1 MGIPPGSRGGPR
13 LRSFTPQQWGIISAC
28 FVLLG
33 LFFGFNFMF
42 GIFIKPLIAE
52 FGWTVSATSAAYT
65 IYMAMV
71 AMCGV
76 LVGGLADRYGAR
88 PVILA
93 GTLLAGGSVAL
104 AGSIQNLWQFYLLTG
119 VLAGLGRSALQTP
132 VSAYLQRAFTANRGL
147 ATGLAGSGS
156 GMGLIFFSP
165 LAGYLIASH
174 GWRWAYLL
182 LGLLFIVLAVPVTL
196 LLRPAAERRE
206 EAPGP
211 EKSRAAYEPPDALLP
226 EASLGMGE
234 IVKRRPFW
242 AILGSHTADCLCHS
256 VLILHIVPMAIEAG
270 MNPVQAASLAGV
282 MGAGQF
288 VGRVLIGVLSD
299 RIGAKRSLLTALLL
313 QTLPVP
319 LLWGS
324 PTLPAFF
331 VVAAMV
337 GLGLGGHGTMYPLVT
352 REYYGPKRVGL
363 LFGTFTSGASVG
375 MALGGLMGGLLYDL
389 SGNYSLAIGFSFAM
403 GVVSLLF
410 VLLYPG
416 RRAQAAPAPAR
427 AAQPAG

>member
-1 MGIPPGSRGGPR
+1 MRQ
-13 LRSFTPQQWGIISAC
+13 FTSQQWGIISAC

-42 GIFIKPLIAE
+42 GIFMKPLIAE

-71 AMCGV
+71 ALCGV
-76 LVGGLADRYGAR
+76 LMGGLADRYGAR

-93 GTLLAGGSVAL
+93 GSLLAGGSVAL
-104 AGSIQNLWQFYLLTG
+104 AGSIQNLWQFYLLAG
-119 VLAGLGRSALQTP
+119 VLAGLGRSALQAP
-132 VSAYLQRAFTANRGL
+132 VSAYLQRAFTVNRGL

-174 GWRWAYLL
+174 GWRWAYLF
-182 LGLLFIVLAVPVTL
+182 LGLLFIALAVPVTL
-196 LLRPAAERRE
+196 LLRPAAERGE
-206 EAPGP
+206 EAPEPG
-211 EKSRAAYEPPDALLP
+211 KTRAAHEPPEALLP
-226 EASLGMGE
+226 EASLGMRE

-242 AILGSHTADCLCHS
+242 AILGSHTTDCLCHS

-270 MNPVQAASLAGV
+270 MNPVQAASLAGA

-288 VGRVLIGVLSD
+288 VGRVLIGVLAD
-299 RIGAKRSLLTALLL
+299 RVGGKRALLTALLL

-319 LLWGS
+319 LLWHFS
-324 PTLPAFF
+324 SYPVFLL
-331 VVAAMV
+331 VAAMV

-352 REYYGPKRVGL
+352 RNYYGPKRVGL

-375 MALGGLMGGLLYDL
+375 MALGGYMGGLLYDL
-389 SGNYSLAIGFSFAM
+389 NGNYNLAIGFSFLA

-410 VLLYPG
+410 VLAYPG
-416 RRAQAAPAPAR
+416 PRGEAAPASPAP
-427 AAQPAG
+427 AVQPSA

>member
-1 MGIPPGSRGGPR
+1 MRK
-13 LRSFTPQQWGIISAC
+13 FTPHQWGVIAAC
-28 FVLLG
+28 FILLG

-42 GIFIKPLIAE
+42 GIFMKPLIAE

-71 AMCGV
+71 AVCGV
-76 LVGGLADRYGAR
+76 LMGGLADRYGCR

-93 GTLLAGGSVAL
+93 GSLLAGGSVAL
-104 AGSIQNLWQFYLLTG
+104 AGSVQNLWQFYLLTG
-119 VLAGLGRSALQTP
+119 VLAGLGRSALQAP

-156 GMGLIFFSP
+156 GMGLILISP
-165 LAGYLIASH
+165 LAGWAIASH
-174 GWRWAYLL
+174 GWRTAYLL
-182 LGLLFIVLAVPVTL
+182 LGLLFAALAVPVAM
-196 LLRPAAERRE
+196 LLRPTDEQRE
-206 EAPGP
+206 EAPRPGKP
-211 EKSRAAYEPPDALLP
+211 LAAYEPSDALLP
-226 EASLGMGE
+226 EASLGMSE

-242 AILGSHTADCLCHS
+242 AILGSHTTDCLCHS

-270 MNPVQAASLAGV
+270 MNQVQAASLVGM
-282 MGAGQF
+282 MGIGQF
-288 VGRVLIGVLSD
+288 LGRVLIGVLSD
-299 RIGAKRSLLTALLL
+299 RIGGKRALLTALLL

-319 LLWGS
+319 LLWVS

-352 REYYGPKRVGL
+352 REFYGPKRVGL

-389 SGNYSLAIGFSFAM
+389 SGDYNLAIGFSFGM

-416 RRAQAAPAPAR
+416 RRAQAAPAPQGAV
-427 AAQPAG
+427 QPAG

>member
-13 LRSFTPQQWGIISAC
+13 LRSFTPQQWGVISAC

-71 AMCGV
+71 AVCGV

-93 GTLLAGGSVAL
+93 GILLAGGSVAL
-104 AGSIQNLWQFYLLTG
+104 AGSIQNLWQFYLLMG

-174 GWRWAYLL
+174 GWRWAYLF

-211 EKSRAAYEPPDALLP
+211 GKTRAAYEPPDALLP